1 MNLVSV
7 SDSPLNKN
15 TAYKYHSIKKYPALV
30 FKVAGKL
37 FVDLDEW
44 EKMAEKARDFQVKE
58 AQRIRKEIN
67 V

>member
-1 MNLVSV
+1 MNLIPV
-7 SDSPLNKN
+7 SDSPVNKN

-44 EKMAEKARDFQVKE
+44 ENMAKQARDNQVKE
-58 AQRIRKEIN
+58 SKR
-67 V
+67 VHTV

>member
-1 MNLVSV
+1 MNLISV

-44 EKMAEKARDFQVKE
+44 ENMAKQARDNQVKE
-58 AQRIRKEIN
+58 SKR
-67 V
+67 VHTV

>member
-1 MNLVSV
+1 MNLIPV

-44 EKMAEKARDFQVKE
+44 ERMATESRDAQVKE
-58 AQRIRKEIN
+58 AHRIRRNI
-67 V
+67 